1 MQLGGQILQER
12 PAAKKKRE
20 TMVIEGKVNG
30 NPRKNREKT
39 ISDEINEEND

>member
-12 PAAKKKRE
+12 PAEKKKRE
-20 TMVIEGKVNG
+20 TMVIEGKVSG
-30 NPRKNREKT
+30 NPRKREKT